1 MATIVEYTDQQ
12 APCNEFPT
20 RIISPTK
27 SSPCCFS
34 HMDVLGDIQRE
45 GQWEYQY
52 KRCRTCG
59 YTVRFVIR
67 EVPNEALIQEL
78 RNILAVS
85 FQRNVPDF

>member
-20 RIISPTK
+20 RIISPSR
-27 SSPCCFS
+27 SSACCFS
-34 HMDVLGDIQRE
+34 HMEVLGDMQRE
-45 GQWEYQY
+45 GQWEYRY

-59 YTVRFVIR
+59 YTVRFVVR
-67 EVPNEALIQEL
+67 EVPDEKLIAEL